1 MENPENVQPTDV
13 VEKKPKKP
21 RLTKEERKARKLEKK
36 RLKALKKLEN
46 EKQLIKNQL
55 DRELK
60 YSKKN
65 YEKVTRDWLKFFNQI
80 KSSEL
85 KRNLEVSCSWFL
97 ILILLYVN
105 NYDQETWAEFNHISD
120 RKDNYIQMMIDD
132 RMELEEKFQWDGE
145 KHLELVNYL
154 MSKNS

>member
-105 NYDQETWAEFNHISD
+105 NYD
-120 RKDNYIQMMIDD
+120 
-132 RMELEEKFQWDGE
+132 
-145 KHLELVNYL
+145 
-154 MSKNS
+154 